1 MYFLF
6 IGISFNKKK
15 DFLEIY
21 SVFDIESHLKKY
33 FYISIYG
40 YNKLMLVVDFISN
53 KLFYETIL
61 F

>member
-21 SVFDIESHLKKY
+21 SVSDNESHLKKIFVH
-33 FYISIYG
+33 FY
-40 YNKLMLVVDFISN
+40 LWV
-53 KLFYETIL
+53 
-61 F
+61 